1 MDERFHNKYKGYVD
15 LLLAVFCHKSFPEPR
30 ENMGEFLY
38 NQGLEKGFLI
48 VTQNPEAKNLVS
60 LTR

>member
-1 MDERFHNKYKGYVD
+1 MKDSTTRTKDMLIF
-15 LLLAVFCHKSFPEPR
+15 LLAVFCHKSFPEHR

-38 NQGLEKGFLI
+38 SQGIEKGFLI

>member
-1 MDERFHNKYKGYVD
+1 MLIF
-15 LLLAVFCHKSFPEPR
+15 LLAVFCHKSFPEHR

-38 NQGLEKGFLI
+38 SQGIEKGFLI